1 MQKISA
7 PKQRSLSEK
16 ELSFLKTAQQTSIP
30 FMKGSIQVYQWGKG
44 QQIIGMIH
52 GWEGR
57 TSNFSTIVK
66 LLQDDF
72 TIIAFDAPSHGLS
85 STQSTTFFDFIEA
98 VQTVMSQYSINHII
112 SHSFGSVAVLN
123 MLANHPQKIEKIA
136 MFTSP
141 NRFKDR
147 MLFSAEQA
155 GMHPKTIKKF
165 MKTVEKRFKIKID
178 ELNVSDIVSKISIKD
193 KLILHDINDK
203 VVSIDQS
210 KQIQSAWSNV
220 ELQEFKG
227 TGHYRILHD
236 TAALEKLKTFL
247 LS

>member
-1 MQKISA
+1 MQKIST
-7 PKQRSLSEK
+7 PTQRPLSEK

-44 QQIIGMIH
+44 QKVIGMIH

-123 MLANHPQKIEKIA
+123 MLATHPQKIEKIA

-155 GMHPKTIKKF
+155 GMHPKTTEKF
-165 MKTVEKRFKIKID
+165 MNTLEKRFSINID
-178 ELNVSDIVSKISIKD
+178 ELNVSDIVSKITIKD
-193 KLILHDINDK
+193 KLILHDIDDK
-203 VVSIDQS
+203 VVSLDQS
-210 KQIQSAWSNV
+210 KQIQAAWNNV
-220 ELQEFKG
+220 ELQEFQG

>member
-1 MQKISA
+1 MQKIST
-7 PKQRSLSEK
+7 PTQRPLSEK

-57 TSNFSTIVK
+57 TSDFSTIIEA
-66 LLQDDF
+66 LQDDF

-85 STQSTTFFDFIEA
+85 SRQPTALFDFIEA
-98 VQTVMSQYSINHII
+98 VQTVISQYSINHII

-147 MLFSAEQA
+147 MLFDAEQA
-155 GMHPKTIKKF
+155 GMHPKTTEKF
-165 MKTVEKRFKIKID
+165 MKTVEKRFSINID
-178 ELNVSDIVSKISIKD
+178 ELNVSDIVSKITIKD
-193 KLILHDINDK
+193 KLILHDIDDK

-210 KQIQSAWSNV
+210 KQIQAAWNNV
-220 ELQEFKG
+220 ELQEFQG

>member
-44 QQIIGMIH
+44 QQVIGMIH

-98 VQTVMSQYSINHII
+98 VQIVISQYSINHII

-155 GMHPKTIKKF
+155 GMHPQTTEKF
-165 MKTVEKRFKIKID
+165 MKKVEKRFSINID
-178 ELNVSDIVSKISIKD
+178 ELNVSDIVSKITIKD
-193 KLILHDINDK
+193 KLILHDIDDK
-203 VVSIDQS
+203 VVSLDQS
-210 KQIQSAWSNV
+210 KQIQAAWNNV
-220 ELQEFKG
+220 ELQEFQG

-236 TAALEKLKTFL
+236 TAALKKLKTFL